1 MEVVG
6 DEGCDRLV
14 MSAEVK
20 GGTIIGVM
28 YLLFLNSREE

>member
-1 MEVVG
+1 MEVVS

-20 GGTIIGVM
+20 NGTLIGVM

>member
-1 MEVVG
+1 MEVVS
-6 DEGCDRLV
+6 DEGCDQLV

-20 GGTIIGVM
+20 SGTLIGVM

>member
-20 GGTIIGVM
+20 GGTIIAHESCICC
-28 YLLFLNSREE
+28 F